1 MIKVWDYKKEYQLLR
16 DDILEAVDH
25 VFKSG
30 ILIFG
35 PNVEEFE
42 KKFSSYHD
50 SKFGIGVG
58 NCTDAITIALKA
70 LGISSDSE
78 VITTSNTAVPTVTGI
93 VNAGASVRF
102 VDVNEYSLID
112 VNKIEK
118 AINKKTKAIIPVH
131 LYGQMCE
138 MDKIMEL
145 ASKYNLKVIEDCAQS
160 HGATYKGKKAG
171 SIGDVGCFSFYPTK
185 IFGAYG
191 DGGFITT
198 NNEQIHD
205 KIKRIRFLGMEKKK
219 MSSGHW
225 NGKYYA
231 VEHGTNSRLDEVH
244 AAILLKKLKYLD
256 EWIER
261 RRNLA
266 TIYNKELKNTSLE
279 LPIEHPDNRHAYYIY
294 VVKHNERDKIMSE
307 LMKKDIHLNIS
318 YPWPIHIMD
327 AYKHF
332 ECESCNCSRRN
343 SKEDTCNL
351 LTETEISSRKV
362 FSLPMYP
369 TLTDEEQNIVIKEIK
384 NILM

>member
-1 MIKVWDYKKEYQLLR
+1 MIKVWDYKKEYELLR
-16 DDILEAVDH
+16 DDILDAVDS

-30 ILIFG
+30 TLIFG
-35 PNVEEFE
+35 PNVDEFE

-50 SKFGIGVG
+50 TKFGIGVG
-58 NCTDAITIALKA
+58 NCTDAITISLKA
-70 LGISSDSE
+70 LGITSNDE

-93 VNAGASVRF
+93 VNTGASVRF
-102 VDVNEYSLID
+102 VDINDYSLID

-118 AINKKTKAIIPVH
+118 AINDKTKAIIPVH

-145 ASKYNLKVIEDCAQS
+145 ANKYNLKVIEDCAQS

-198 NNEQIHD
+198 NDEPLND

-231 VEHGTNSRLDEVH
+231 IEHGANSRLDEVH

-261 RRNLA
+261 RRVIA
-266 TIYNKELKNTSLE
+266 AKYDKEFKNTSLE
-279 LPIEHPDNRHAYYIY
+279 TPIEHPDNKHAYYIY
-294 VVKHNERDKIMSE
+294 VVAHKNRDKIMSE
-307 LMKKDIHLNIS
+307 LTKKDIHLNIS

-332 ECESCNCSRRN
+332 ECGSCDCLRNQAKNDNCKSLPKTDD
-343 SKEDTCNL
+343 SAKK
-351 LTETEISSRKV
+351 I

-369 TLTDEEQNIVIKEIK
+369 TLTDEEQNIVIKELK
-384 NILM
+384 NLI